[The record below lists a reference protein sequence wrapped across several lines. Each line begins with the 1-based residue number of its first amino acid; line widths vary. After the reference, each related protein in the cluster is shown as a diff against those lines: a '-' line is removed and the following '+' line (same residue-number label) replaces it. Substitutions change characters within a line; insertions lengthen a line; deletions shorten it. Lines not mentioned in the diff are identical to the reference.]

1 MSFVQ
6 LPRDQAFLGS
16 LLNAARR
23 VGLAANGGEIRLQ
36 LIPLVELPVWRDNQC
51 MATLPIS
58 EDLWTVRE
66 YLATSWSPDREFVDG
81 RIEERNLGEKEHS
94 LIQRYLTFFFM
105 LKRAEWGVEVFPELR
120 TQVAATNFRVPDVL
134 VVRTGESF
142 DRYLTHP
149 PLIAIEILSP
159 EDSLRSMQEKF
170 AQYLRFGIQNIW
182 VIDPEPRHAYRYTA
196 VGLED
201 VQTGELAVPETPIRL
216 VLSELF
222 AELDRA

>member
-1 MSFVQ
+1 MGRETAIFCLHVC
-6 LPRDQAFLGS
+6 
-16 LLNAARR
+16 
-23 VGLAANGGEIRLQ
+23 GGDSDSG
-36 LIPLVELPVWRDNQC
+36 DNQC
-51 MATLPIS
+51 MATLPTS

-94 LIQRYLTFFFM
+94 IIQRYLTFLFM

-120 TQVAATNFRVPDVL
+120 TQVAARNFRVPDIL
-134 VVRTGESF
+134 AVRSGESF
-142 DRYLTHP
+142 ERYLTHP

-159 EDSLRSMQEKF
+159 EDTLRAMQAKAAE
-170 AQYLRFGIQNIW
+170 YLRFGIENIW
-182 VIDPEPRHAYRYTA
+182 IIDPEPRLAYRYTSA
-196 VGLED
+196 GLEE
-201 VQTGELAVPETPIRL
+201 VHTGELTVPGTPIRV